1 MRVKNVETQ
10 NLASLGPTLLL
21 RLTGDAKFCVSTG
34 LSTTIR
40 LFTPTPRRE
49 VAKRWCYCS
58 QVLAKSWTKLLSA
71 STAKQIIIWF
81 DFSFFF
87 FPHVCAEKKKKRKNE
102 KTYFLFYCSTVIAG
116 RIQLGNNHHV
126 NTYDNMLFFVFSF
139 YIYNSEKTEKRKTQE
154 VIKGPHAK
162 PPSR

>member
-1 MRVKNVETQ
+1 MTQ
-10 NLASLGPTLLL
+10 PLQAFPQPYGCSP
-21 RLTGDAKFCVSTG
+21 
-34 LSTTIR
+34 
-40 LFTPTPRRE
+40 PRQG
-49 VAKRWCYCS
+49 AKRWCYCS

-87 FPHVCAEKKKKRKNE
+87 FPHVCAKQKKKRKNE
-102 KTYFLFYCSTVIAG
+102 KNYFLFYCSTVIAG

-139 YIYNSEKTEKRKTQE
+139 FRFIYIIAKKRKTQARWL
-154 VIKGPHAK
+154 IKSNIRT
-162 PPSR
+162 PSGMRMLLLVVSP

>member
-1 MRVKNVETQ
+1 MRAKNVETQ
-10 NLASLGPTLLL
+10 NLASQGLTLLL

-139 YIYNSEKTEKRKTQE
+139 FRFIYIIAEKRK
-154 VIKGPHAK
+154 IGKHKRLLRGPT
-162 PPSR
+162 PSR